1 MAGIRQQ
8 VIDLLTS
15 RSRDISR
22 EGPGAAI
29 DTCFRLAFSTFM
41 DFGTFSRHMSPAR
54 QITWRRLI
62 SEVAHACTTY
72 LFAPAPDL

>member
-1 MAGIRQQ
+1 
-8 VIDLLTS
+8 
-15 RSRDISR
+15 
-22 EGPGAAI
+22 
-29 DTCFRLAFSTFM
+29 M
-41 DFGTFSRHMSPAR
+41 DFATWSRHMSPAR